1 MKKRPGFI
9 RIIAIACAVAA
20 ISGRAQN
27 IQDDPPLN
35 ETFFGKSLLL
45 DAAAAFP
52 VTAFKAGENMGEFS
66 GFAGVTNLAVRDGT
80 LAFTLAADQ
89 AVLVWGKHD
98 QSRPDFKI
106 QTYPGYFTVK
116 LAVRHSAACA
126 WTCVYRDPT
135 LASVNGAPI
144 AGRPL
149 KDGQGLVFEN
159 VTSTGKRRYDSKK
172 NALASAVAGT
182 GSLEF
187 TIRGPAGTRIEITSA
202 EIVEPFH
209 KVYVRHEFV
218 VPPGKIWRA
227 IADVAGA
234 AFYGHTKNQ
243 ARFYVNGHAVS
254 LPVPAIHRLNG
265 HTLDITPW
273 LVAGTNVVGGY
284 VEQHVLQPSF
294 HFQTR
299 IVMASGEL
307 VEVATGPGWQYNF
320 TAPDGWNRPG
330 FDAAGWL
337 AATQMVALTRAQ
349 MKQGLKGGRTDF
361 WMPEYQ
367 GRLVLANPA
376 GRELVFAETS
386 NAVMEVRIPIGLREK
401 HPAVGYRAG
410 LCRAGRV
417 TPLKEGRVSES
428 AAEGPNAVFRVDL
441 GRLTGGVHVIA
452 LALLDQAGNVLETRA
467 REPFLVIPNARGKI
481 ITGRDYTEGLDLEL
495 EDTID
500 FTDASDPHP
509 NFESCPAEG
518 EIKTPVIVSK
528 PGLRY
533 RETASWRREAGFS
546 YRIQF
551 KHPGDFYLMEVEYP
565 NDAKRLIEVMINGK
579 QTGVWNNCQSASGAE
594 TGGRSLPTGK
604 MEKLQW
610 LHVADPGIH
619 SVDIVNHRNH
629 EKCAASRLNIYRVK
643 GRLPELAAGRSR
655 AFGQYT
661 ENVKSY
667 GGVGNV
673 FGVGRIGSADNP
685 DFPAE
690 MTLPLT
696 AWHIKYLEWFY
707 DVFDRYMQY
716 NKFCGRN
723 LLMMGCYQYSDKT
736 AMYLPA
742 PEYQTARISQCWRRM
757 LAQFMDKNGMEF
769 FTEVDWVEP
778 PAIDHPEVT
787 NPEIAAGAD
796 TLHMINREG
805 DQVATYN
812 WLHPLVKEKY
822 MELMRDL
829 MRSFGDLKSCRGVH
843 TGLGPRAVIWN
854 IPGFAPHDGQMDALY
869 SSYDDVT
876 FGNFERETGAKTGVA
891 LQDPDRFR
899 KRADRLERDA
909 ALRAEFLAWRGAAL
923 TGFFTEAAAAI
934 RRQRADLSLAMVP
947 ALTLF
952 MRSNRVP
959 VLFEE
964 LEVKQI
970 GLDEYL
976 KNFGINLPDLNAIPG
991 VFVGRWAI
999 AWLRSKTNPYNS
1011 TQDAYT
1017 WLGQTAGKYTDLFN
1031 RGAPAHRYVMLFADW
1046 NESWFNGPNG
1056 KKRDASKIPGLED
1069 GSDWMMTRQL
1079 VRCHSQFGG
1088 LNAREPVTH
1097 ALIAGDPDIIAH
1109 GFSDLAL
1116 PVGHEQ
1122 ALRSIVRVITA
1133 LPAELFSPVLKTRL
1147 DTNLAIRR
1155 LQRADAAW
1163 FYVANPCQWPV
1174 KGTLALEHGGN
1185 ILTVPDGE
1193 NAGQNPATLPLD
1205 LEPFGVLA
1213 FKSDSPACQITGY
1226 RTEPLDP
1233 EWLERLAGVIHALR
1247 TFIKDNA
1254 SQFSEAKTAA
1264 LEAQIQAIE
1273 ATVARGEYALAWTRL
1288 TDPEMWQYYIYEPS
1302 CEARIRKA
1310 LLRNY
1315 LTDKPAA
1322 LPPEFKRAQPPDGQP
1337 RVLTVKR
1344 ATGPIKADGI
1354 LAEADWQGAAFSS
1367 DFRDWERQTN
1377 ALVETGVAARFD
1389 DQALYL
1395 ALVCADPDTARLEA
1409 SASGERNLWAGDDA
1423 LGILLY
1429 PQEQGCYYQF
1439 GFNSKRARFDQQV
1452 VVGGKALYDDYRPEW
1467 QFASTVHPQY
1477 WLAEARIPWKAMDL
1491 DRPPE
1496 KLSVNFFRSFR
1507 YNAVEGGF
1515 WSPTPSVHGYDYFG
1529 RVNFE

>member
-1 MKKRPGFI
+1 MNTRLGMAGLI
-9 RIIAIACAVAA
+9 VIVCGAAA
-20 ISGRAQN
+20 IPGRGQN
-27 IQDDPPLN
+27 IEDDPPLN

-45 DAAAAFP
+45 DASAVFP
-52 VTAFKAGENMGEFS
+52 VTVFEAGENMAEFS
-66 GFAGVTNLAVRDGT
+66 GFTGVTNPAVRDGR
-80 LAFTLAADQ
+80 LVFTLAADQ
-89 AVLVWGKHD
+89 AVLAWGKHD
-98 QSRPDFKI
+98 QARPDFKI
-106 QTYPGYFTVK
+106 QTYPRYFTVK
-116 LAVRHSAACA
+116 LAARQSAACE

-135 LASVNGAPI
+135 LASVNGGPVP
-144 AGRPL
+144 GREIR
-149 KDGQGLVFEN
+149 DGQGMEFQN
-159 VTSTGKRRYDSKK
+159 VTSGGKRRYDSKK

-187 TIRGPAGTRIEITSA
+187 AIRGPAGTRIEISSV
-202 EIVEPFH
+202 EITEPLH
-209 KVYVRHEFV
+209 KVYARYEFV

-234 AFYGHTKNQ
+234 AFYGHTRNQ
-243 ARFYVNGHAVS
+243 ASLYVNGREVR
-254 LPVPAIHRLNG
+254 LPQPAIHRLNG
-265 HTLDITPW
+265 HTLDITPF
-273 LVAGTNVVGGY
+273 LVPGTNVVGGY
-284 VEQHVLQPSF
+284 VEQHVLPPYF
-294 HFQTR
+294 YFQAR

-307 VEVATGPGWQYNF
+307 VGVTTGPGWQYNY
-320 TAPDGWNRPG
+320 TAPPGWSRPG
-330 FDAAGWL
+330 FDAAGWP
-337 AATQMVALTRAQ
+337 AAAQTAALTRAQ

-376 GRELVFAETS
+376 GRELAFAETS
-386 NAVMEVRIPIGLREK
+386 NVVMEVRIPIGLREK

-428 AAEGPNAVFRVDL
+428 AADGLDAVYRVDL
-441 GRLTGGVHVIA
+441 GRLAGGVHVIA
-452 LALLDQAGNVLETRA
+452 LALLDQTGNAMETRA
-467 REPFLVIPNARGKI
+467 REPFLVIPNAGGKI

-500 FTDASDPHP
+500 FTDAGDPHP
-509 NFESCPAEG
+509 SFESCPAEG

-546 YRIQF
+546 YRIEF

-610 LHVADPGIH
+610 LHVADPGVH

-629 EKCAASRLNIYRVK
+629 EKGAASRLNIYRVK

-685 DFPAE
+685 DYPAE
-690 MTLPLT
+690 MKLPLM
-696 AWHIKYLEWFY
+696 AWHLMYLEWFY

-723 LLMMGCYQYSDKT
+723 LLLMGCYQYSDKT

-742 PEYQTARISQCWRRM
+742 PEYRTARISQCWRRM
-757 LAQFMDKNGMEF
+757 LAQFMDKNGMQF
-769 FTEVDWVEP
+769 FTEVDWVAP
-778 PAIDHPEVT
+778 PAIDHPEAT
-787 NPEIAAGAD
+787 NPEVAAGAD

-805 DQVATYN
+805 DQVASYN
-812 WLHPLVKEKY
+812 WLHPQVREKY
-822 MELMRDL
+822 MELMSDL
-829 MRSFGDLKSCRGVH
+829 IRSFGDLKACRGVH
-843 TGLGPRAVIWN
+843 TGLGPRAVVWN

-869 SSYDDVT
+869 SSYDDIT
-876 FGNFERETGAKTGVA
+876 FGLFERGDGAKTGVSSR
-891 LQDPDRFR
+891 DPDRFR

-909 ALRAEFLAWRGAAL
+909 ALRAEFLNWRCAAL

-934 RRQRADLSLAMVP
+934 RRQRADLSLAMTP

-964 LEVKQI
+964 LELKQI

-976 KNFGINLPDLNAIPG
+976 RNFGISLPGLNAIPG
-991 VFVGRWAI
+991 VFVGRWSI

-1017 WLGQTAGKYTDLFN
+1017 WLGQTAVKYTDLFN
-1031 RGAPAHRYVMLFADW
+1031 RATPARRYVMLFADW
-1046 NESWFNGPNG
+1046 NESWFNGPG
-1056 KKRDASKIPGLED
+1056 GRKGDASKIPSLED
-1069 GSDWMMTRQL
+1069 GSDWIMTRQL
-1079 VRCHSQFGG
+1079 VRCHSQFGE
-1088 LNAREPVTH
+1088 LNAREPVTQ
-1097 ALIAGDPDIIAH
+1097 ALIVSDPDIIAH

-1116 PVGHEQ
+1116 PIGHEQ
-1122 ALRSIVRVITA
+1122 ALRSIVRVITV
-1133 LPAELFSPVLKTRL
+1133 LPAELFSPVLDTRL

-1155 LQRADAAW
+1155 LQRADGVW
-1163 FYVANPCQWPV
+1163 FYAANPCQWPV
-1174 KGTLALEHGGN
+1174 KGALAIEHGGD
-1185 ILTVPDGE
+1185 IVTVPDGKSV
-1193 NAGQNPATLPLD
+1193 GQNPAELPLD

-1213 FKSDSPACQITGY
+1213 FKSDSPDCQITGY
-1226 RTEPLDP
+1226 RTDPLAP
-1233 EWLERLAGVIHALR
+1233 EWTARIAEVIQSIR
-1247 TFIKDNA
+1247 TFIQNNA
-1254 SQFSEAKTAA
+1254 AQFSQAKMDA
-1264 LEAQIQAIE
+1264 LESQIKGIE
-1273 ATVARGEYALAWTRL
+1273 ADMARGEYALAWTRL
-1288 TDPEMWQYYIYEPS
+1288 TDPEMWQYHIYEPS

-1315 LTDKPAA
+1315 LTDQPAA
-1322 LPPEFKRAQPPDGQP
+1322 LPPEFKKEPPSDIQP
-1337 RVLTVKR
+1337 RVLSVQR
-1344 ATGPIKADGI
+1344 ATGPIKPDGV
-1354 LAEADWQGAAFSS
+1354 LDEADWQGAAFSS
-1367 DFRDWERQTN
+1367 NFRDWERHTD
-1377 ALVETGVAARFD
+1377 ALVETGAAARFD

-1395 ALVCADPDTARLEA
+1395 AFACADPDTARIEA

-1423 LGILLY
+1423 VRILLY
-1429 PQEQGCYYQF
+1429 PKAQGCYYQF
-1439 GFNSKRARFDQQV
+1439 GFNTKRARFDQQV
-1452 VVGGKALYDDYRPEW
+1452 IIGGKMLYADYRPAW
-1467 QFASTVHPQY
+1467 QFASTVHPGY
-1477 WLAEARIPWKAMDL
+1477 WLAEARIPWKAMGL
-1491 DRPPE
+1491 DRVPE
-1496 KLSVNFFRSFR
+1496 TLHVNFFRSFR

-1515 WSPTPSVHGYDYFG
+1515 WSPAPGVHSCEYFG